1 MLSRPASSLPAA
13 CGRIRRVDA
22 GRLKRIPLFSDL
34 SHRDLERLARWTDE
48 VDVRAGRDLID
59 QGAFPHEFMVI
70 ESGTAEV
77 LVDGE
82 RVAELGEG
90 DFFGEMALLV
100 EQRRTATVTATSDLR
115 VIVMHE
121 RDFRAMEDEMP
132 EVATRIRKVMD
143 DRRRGDEA
151 RAKDS

>member
-1 MLSRPASSLPAA
+1 M
-13 CGRIRRVDA
+13 
-22 GRLKRIPLFSDL
+22 
-34 SHRDLERLARWTDE
+34 ERLARWADE
-48 VDVRAGRDLID
+48 VDVKEGRDLID
-59 QGAFPHEFMVI
+59 QGSFPHEFMVI

-82 RVAELGEG
+82 HVADLGEG

-132 EVATRIRKVMD
+132 GVAARIKGVMD
-143 DRRRGDEA
+143 ERRKSDAA
-151 RAKDS
+151 RARES

>member
-1 MLSRPASSLPAA
+1 MNAE
-13 CGRIRRVDA
+13 
-22 GRLKRIPLFSDL
+22 RLKRIPLFADL
-34 SHRDLERLARWTDE
+34 SRRDLERLARWADE
-48 VDVRAGRDLID
+48 VDVKQGRDLMD
-59 QGAFPHEFMVI
+59 QGSFPHEFMVI

-82 RVAELGEG
+82 HVADLGEG

-100 EQRRTATVTATSDLR
+100 EQRRTATVTATADLR

-132 EVATRIRKVMD
+132 GVAARIKGVMDERRKSDATR
-143 DRRRGDEA
+143 A
-151 RAKDS
+151 RES

>member
-1 MLSRPASSLPAA
+1 M
-13 CGRIRRVDA
+13 DA
-22 GRLKRIPLFSDL
+22 NRLKRVPLFADL
-34 SHRDLERLARWTDE
+34 PRRDLERLARWTDD
-48 VDVRAGRDLID
+48 VDVRQGRDLMD

-82 RVAELGEG
+82 HVADLGEG

-132 EVATRIRKVMD
+132 EVAARIKSVMD
-143 DRRRGDEA
+143 ERRRSDAA
-151 RAKDS
+151 RLREK

>member
-1 MLSRPASSLPAA
+1 M
-13 CGRIRRVDA
+13 DA
-22 GRLKRIPLFSDL
+22 QRLKRIPLFADL
-34 SHRDLERLARWTDE
+34 SRRDLERLARWTDDI
-48 VDVRAGRDLID
+48 DVKQGRDLMD
-59 QGAFPHEFMVI
+59 QGSFPHEFMVI

-82 RVAELGEG
+82 HVADLGEG

-132 EVATRIRKVMD
+132 AVAGRIKSIMDERRKSD
-143 DRRRGDEA
+143 AA
-151 RAKDS
+151 RARDR

>member
-1 MLSRPASSLPAA
+1 MDAA
-13 CGRIRRVDA
+13 
-22 GRLKRIPLFSDL
+22 RLKRIPLFADL
-34 SHRDLERLARWTDE
+34 SRRDLDRLALWTDE
-48 VDVRAGRDLID
+48 VDVKAGRDLMD

-70 ESGTAEV
+70 ESGSADV

-132 EVATRIRKVMD
+132 EVAGRIRSVMD
-143 DRRRGDEA
+143 ERRRGDQA

>member
-1 MLSRPASSLPAA
+1 
-13 CGRIRRVDA
+13 
-22 GRLKRIPLFSDL
+22 
-34 SHRDLERLARWTDE
+34 
-48 VDVRAGRDLID
+48 
-59 QGAFPHEFMVI
+59 
-70 ESGTAEV
+70 
-77 LVDGE
+77 
-82 RVAELGEG
+82 
-90 DFFGEMALLV
+90 MALLV

>member
-1 MLSRPASSLPAA
+1 M
-13 CGRIRRVDA
+13 DA
-22 GRLKRIPLFSDL
+22 GRLKRVPLFADL
-34 SHRDLERLARWTDE
+34 SKRQLERLARWADE
-48 VDVRAGRDLID
+48 VDVREGRDLMD
-59 QGAFPHEFMVI
+59 QGSFPHEFMVI

-82 RVAELGEG
+82 HVADLREG

-132 EVATRIRKVMD
+132 EVAGRIKAVMD
-143 DRRRGDEA
+143 ERRRSDASRMRET
-151 RAKDS
+151 

>member
-1 MLSRPASSLPAA
+1 
-13 CGRIRRVDA
+13 
-22 GRLKRIPLFSDL
+22 
-34 SHRDLERLARWTDE
+34 
-48 VDVRAGRDLID
+48 
-59 QGAFPHEFMVI
+59 VI

-82 RVAELGEG
+82 HVADLGEG

-132 EVATRIRKVMD
+132 GVAARIKGVMD
-143 DRRRGDEA
+143 ERRKSDAA
-151 RAKDS
+151 RARES

>member
-1 MLSRPASSLPAA
+1 
-13 CGRIRRVDA
+13 VDA
-22 GRLKRIPLFSDL
+22 ERLKRIPLFADL
-34 SHRDLERLARWTDE
+34 SRRELDRLARWADD
-48 VDVRAGRDLID
+48 VDVKAGRDLMD

-70 ESGTAEV
+70 ESGAAEV

-82 RVAELGEG
+82 HVADLGEG

-121 RDFRAMEDEMP
+121 RHFRAMEDEMP
-132 EVATRIRKVMD
+132 EVAARIKSVMD
-143 DRRRGDEA
+143 ERRRGDETRA
-151 RAKDS
+151 RES

>member
-1 MLSRPASSLPAA
+1 
-13 CGRIRRVDA
+13 VDA
-22 GRLKRIPLFSDL
+22 QRLKRIPLFADL
-34 SHRDLERLARWTDE
+34 SRRDLDRLARRTDE

-82 RVAELGEG
+82 RVAALGEG

-151 RAKDS
+151 RAKES

>member
-1 MLSRPASSLPAA
+1 MEAA
-13 CGRIRRVDA
+13 
-22 GRLKRIPLFSDL
+22 RLKRIPLFADL
-34 SHRDLERLARWTDE
+34 SKRQLERLARWTDD
-48 VDVRAGRDLID
+48 VDVKQGRDLMD
-59 QGAFPHEFMVI
+59 QGSFPHEFMVI

-77 LVDGE
+77 RVDGE
-82 RVAELGEG
+82 HVADLGEG

-132 EVATRIRKVMD
+132 EVAGRIKSVMD
-143 DRRRGDEA
+143 ERRRSDSA
-151 RAKDS
+151 RARET